1 MKKIRELNLDLEG
14 VEYRNTIDVDEFNKN
29 IESLANTMK
38 YFKSIGVFSVD
49 LWTGYKPKITVQAY
63 EDKALKNYLNA
74 YESVVVSIRPTH
86 IRHSVK
92 KGDLEILYIKD
103 VKFDDYKRKAD

>member
-14 VEYRNTIDVDEFNKN
+14 VEDRNTIDVDEFNKN

-49 LWTGYKPKITVQAY
+49 L
-63 EDKALKNYLNA
+63 
-74 YESVVVSIRPTH
+74 
-86 IRHSVK
+86 
-92 KGDLEILYIKD
+92 
-103 VKFDDYKRKAD
+103 